1 MEAKGIL
8 TEIDAEIRKL
18 EQARA
23 LLLGSA
29 KQGRTGKKAAK
40 LVSTKRQL
48 SPEARARIAAAQKA
62 RWAKARKAA
71 K

>member
-1 MEAKGIL
+1 METKGIL
-8 TEIDAEIRKL
+8 TEIDAEIRNL

-23 LLLGSA
+23 LLVGNA
-29 KQGRTGKKAAK
+29 TQARRGKRAAK
-40 LVSTKRQL
+40 PIPKKRQL

-62 RWAKARKAA
+62 RWAKARRAA